1 MKQWYKWTFADGYCV
16 ITRFSVKK
24 EREHTMKIKNGP
36 EIFEVNHVKQITH
49 NNNALIMIRADD
61 ANKKIIVTASSS
73 RQVDTYLNELLQY
86 GYTDVTLSSCV
97 YTNHRDIKTFLKQYQ
112 KG

>member
-1 MKQWYKWTFADGYCV
+1 M
-16 ITRFSVKK
+16 R
-24 EREHTMKIKNGP
+24 IKNGP
-36 EIFEVNHVKQITH
+36 EIFEVNHVKQITR
-49 NNNALIMIRADD
+49 NNNALWLLMTRADD

-73 RQVDTYLNELLQY
+73 RQVDTYMNELLQY

-97 YTNHRDIKTFLKQYQ
+97 YTNRRDIETFLKQYQ

>member
-1 MKQWYKWTFADGYCV
+1 M
-16 ITRFSVKK
+16 R
-24 EREHTMKIKNGP
+24 IKNGP
-36 EIFEVNHVKQITH
+36 EIFEVNHVKQITR
-49 NNNALIMIRADD
+49 NNNALWLLMTRADD

-73 RQVDTYLNELLQY
+73 RQVETYMNELLQY

-97 YTNHRDIKTFLKQYQ
+97 YTNRRDIETFLKQYQ

>member
-1 MKQWYKWTFADGYCV
+1 M
-16 ITRFSVKK
+16 R
-24 EREHTMKIKNGP
+24 IKNGP
-36 EIFEVNHVKQITH
+36 EIFEVNHVKQITR
-49 NNNALIMIRADD
+49 NNNALWLLMTRADD

-73 RQVDTYLNELLQY
+73 HQIDTYMNELLQY

-97 YTNHRDIKTFLKQYQ
+97 YTNHRDIETFLKRYQ

>member
-1 MKQWYKWTFADGYCV
+1 M
-16 ITRFSVKK
+16 R
-24 EREHTMKIKNGP
+24 IKNGP
-36 EIFEVNHVKQITH
+36 EIFEVNHVKQITR

-73 RQVDTYLNELLQY
+73 HQIDTYMNELLQY
-86 GYTDVTLSSCV
+86 GYTDVALSSCV
-97 YTNHRDIKTFLKQYQ
+97 YTNRRDIETFLKQYQ